1 MENRKNINR
10 KMALGIAAGVFLTMT
25 LSFMAGNR
33 PVADEPESVDIFYGR
48 TVFGGEFTWLDNVKR
63 PGLSAAFSNSG
74 GLTFDFSTR
83 NVMPDTFVDP
93 SQNLIF
99 IASPSSLSNSLGYN
113 GPFEN
118 ESGID
123 GLFAIEQVNPE
134 MYLNDFDNGSGG
146 GSDNRNSYA
155 SSVSVAQN
163 IYGNDFNE
171 DDNNT
176 DDIGDGDDIDD
187 VVEPAAVVPV
197 PAAALLAAIGVMAVS
212 AIKKK

>member
-10 KMALGIAAGVFLTMT
+10 KMALGIAAGVFLTLT

-99 IASPSSLSNSLGYN
+99 IASPSSLSNNSEYN

-118 ESGID
+118 EHGLDS
-123 GLFAIEQVNPE
+123 LFAIEQVSPDA
-134 MYLNDFDNGSGG
+134 YLSNFDNGSGG
-146 GSDNRNSYA
+146 GGDNRNSYA
-155 SSVSVAQN
+155 SSVAAN
-163 IYGNDFNE
+163 IYNTDFNE
-171 DDNNT
+171 DDDNT
-176 DDIGDGDDIDD
+176 DDIGDGDNIDD
-187 VVEPAAVVPV
+187 VVESAAVVPV
-197 PAAALLAAIGVMAVS
+197 PSAALLAAIGVMAVS